1 MAAPL
6 DLPPI
11 DALSQVSDVDI
22 IPRSMDHGPYPR
34 RPRRPYASS
43 LVMPARMW
51 CREQQQRHTDEM
63 RDAWC
68 KEQRL
73 CQFRSMG
80 SGAGKRLRGSQE
92 TRDRQE

>member
-1 MAAPL
+1 
-6 DLPPI
+6 
-11 DALSQVSDVDI
+11 
-22 IPRSMDHGPYPR
+22 
-34 RPRRPYASS
+34 
-43 LVMPARMW
+43 MW

-80 SGAGKRLRGSQE
+80 SGAGKWLRGSQE
-92 TRDRQE
+92 TQDGQE